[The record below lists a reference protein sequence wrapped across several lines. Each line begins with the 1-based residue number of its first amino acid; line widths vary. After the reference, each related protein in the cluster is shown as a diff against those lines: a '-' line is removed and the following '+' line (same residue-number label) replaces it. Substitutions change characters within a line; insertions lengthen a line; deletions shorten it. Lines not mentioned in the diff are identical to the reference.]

1 MQENKFNTIG
11 SRIKLIRK
19 KLFLQQKDVAAA
31 IGVSSSHLSEIESG
45 KSSANADFILKLSVR
60 YNVSVEYIFHGR
72 GEIFYQDESKLTDDP
87 FDFNGAVNSIS
98 DFNWLVKHSSYVR
111 ISAMA
116 FVSKLLL
123 TEEAEIK
130 RSITKTKHSE
140 IG

>member
-31 IGVSSSHLSEIESG
+31 IGVSSSHLSEVESG

-72 GEIFYQDESKLTDDP
+72 GEIFYRDESKLTDDP
-87 FDFNGAVNSIS
+87 FDFNGAVNSIA
-98 DFNWLVKHSSYVR
+98 DFNWLIKHSSYVR